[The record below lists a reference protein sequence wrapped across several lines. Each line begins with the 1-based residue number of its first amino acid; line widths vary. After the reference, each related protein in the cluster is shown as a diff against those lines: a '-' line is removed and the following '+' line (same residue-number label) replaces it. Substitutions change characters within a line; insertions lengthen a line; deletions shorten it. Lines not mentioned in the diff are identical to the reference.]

1 MTKKIIVSYV
11 PSENQAL
18 LEALKT
24 EYSQTWLS
32 EVEKRELA
40 QAIQDEKNRP
50 VSTNI
55 YANNDLN
62 IIPSISNTYTDYR

>member
-1 MTKKIIVSYV
+1 MSQLKIQFIEDSTWQKKLLFPMS

-50 VSTNI
+50 IALDI
-55 YANNDLN
+55 YAK
-62 IIPSISNTYTDYR
+62 

>member
-1 MTKKIIVSYV
+1 MSQLKIQFIEDSTWQKKLLFPMS

-55 YANNDLN
+55 YAK
-62 IIPSISNTYTDYR
+62 